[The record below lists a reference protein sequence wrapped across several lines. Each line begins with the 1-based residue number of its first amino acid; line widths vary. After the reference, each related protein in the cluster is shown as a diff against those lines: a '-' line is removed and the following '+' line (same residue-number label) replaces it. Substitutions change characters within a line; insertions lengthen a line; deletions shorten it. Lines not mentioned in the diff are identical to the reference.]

1 MLEMQLNG
9 STWDGRAVMLD
20 YKTEDDWPEDIILSL
35 VLRRIQVC
43 HTSEH
48 TEGLL

>member
-1 MLEMQLNG
+1 MQLNG
-9 STWDGRAVMLD
+9 SVWDGRAVMRG
-20 YKTEDDWPEDIILSL
+20 YKPEDDWSEDIILSL
-35 VLRRIQVC
+35 FVPWQVY